1 MRPTLFRSDV
11 LRRHLLQAKM
21 ATLGELK
28 RALGT
33 QVDLTV
39 FRKLKQLDYLT
50 SYSHRARYYTLRQIA
65 RFDADG
71 LWSYDAVW
79 FSGHGTLLATAE
91 AWVQHSARLFR
102 RRTGRMPACRNAGRA
117 LSARRA
123 APDRSPTGLR
133 FVSYIAPAIRSSVAD
148 NSWHAAASSRSPPWW
163 MPPDW

>member
-1 MRPTLFRSDV
+1 MDTSNRYSNIMRPTLFRSDV

-71 LWSYDAVW
+71 LWSCDAVC
-79 FSGHGTLLATAE
+79 FSRHGTLLPTA
-91 AWVQHSARLFR
+91 AVWWQHSPHGYLAVELAECLLFKL
-102 RRTGRMPACRNAGRA
+102 P
-117 LSARRA
+117 
-123 APDRSPTGLR
+123 
-133 FVSYIAPAIRSSVAD
+133 V
-148 NSWHAAASSRSPPWW
+148 
-163 MPPDW
+163 

>member
-28 RALGT
+28 RALRT

-91 AWVQHSARLFR
+91 AWVQHSPQGYFAEELAECLNLATHTVARGPQQLLDQEVTFAR
-102 RRTGRMPACRNAGRA
+102 VRKIGGGRQRA
-117 LSARRA
+117 EKKT
-123 APDRSPTGLR
+123 PK
-133 FVSYIAPAIRSSVAD
+133 
-148 NSWHAAASSRSPPWW
+148 
-163 MPPDW
+163 

>member
-50 SYSHRARYYTLRQIA
+50 SYSHRATLFPGTQLRMRYSVTPSHPEA
-65 RFDADG
+65 K
-71 LWSYDAVW
+71 
-79 FSGHGTLLATAE
+79 SGHL
-91 AWVQHSARLFR
+91 
-102 RRTGRMPACRNAGRA
+102 
-117 LSARRA
+117 
-123 APDRSPTGLR
+123 PD
-133 FVSYIAPAIRSSVAD
+133 
-148 NSWHAAASSRSPPWW
+148 
-163 MPPDW
+163 